1 MMRHSLLL
9 ASFFLLSC
17 IGLRA
22 QKIVLIDMDYI
33 TENIPA
39 YQQANTQL
47 EQLSRQY
54 QQEIDGKGKE
64 AETMYKEYQTSASSL
79 SATARN
85 KKEEAIV
92 AKEKEIAEL
101 RKAYFGPEG
110 ELSKKQEELIAPIHD
125 EIYQAVKQVAQQSG
139 YDIVVDRAS
148 AQSIIF
154 AQPRIDISNLVLAKL
169 GYIK

>member
-1 MMRHSLLL
+1 M
-9 ASFFLLSC
+9 SC
-17 IGLRA
+17 LGLRA
-22 QKIVLIDMDYI
+22 QKIVLIDMEYI
-33 TENIPA
+33 VENIPA
-39 YQQANTQL
+39 YQQANAQI
-47 EQLSRQY
+47 EQLSKQY
-54 QQEIDGKGKE
+54 QQEVENKGKE
-64 AETMYKEYQTSASSL
+64 AETMYKEYQANASSL
-79 SATARN
+79 SAAARN

-110 ELSKKQEELIAPIHD
+110 ELSKKQEELIAPIQD

-139 YDIVVDRAS
+139 YDIVIDRAS

>member
-1 MMRHSLLL
+1 MKQILLL
-9 ASFFLLSC
+9 TSFLLMSC
-17 IGLRA
+17 LGLRA
-22 QKIVLIDMDYI
+22 QKIVLIDMEYI
-33 TENIPA
+33 VENIPA
-39 YQQANTQL
+39 YQQANAQI
-47 EQLSRQY
+47 EQLSKQY
-54 QQEIDGKGKE
+54 QQEVENKGKE
-64 AETMYKEYQTSASSL
+64 AETMYKEYQANASSL
-79 SATARN
+79 SAAARN

-110 ELSKKQEELIAPIHD
+110 ELSKKQEELIAPIQD

-139 YDIVVDRAS
+139 YDIVIDRAS